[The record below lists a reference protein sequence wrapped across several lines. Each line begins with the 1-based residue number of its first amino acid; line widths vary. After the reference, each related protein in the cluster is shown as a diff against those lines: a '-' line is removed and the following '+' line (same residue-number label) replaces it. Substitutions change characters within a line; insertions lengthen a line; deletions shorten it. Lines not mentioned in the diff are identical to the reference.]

1 MRAFAEEFREK
12 FADPGAERQAS
23 ADGAESTIV
32 RDIEETTRDFIS
44 RRIKTDL
51 KGYALEP
58 FVAALF
64 RAMGYAARATRR
76 SRDDGVDVIA
86 HRDELGIEPPILKIQ
101 VKAHEASIGADA
113 VKAFYAMVEERDV
126 GIFITTGDYT
136 SGAGD
141 FARAHGNL
149 RLIDGQAF
157 IDLIRR
163 YYDRID
169 LQFRQQ
175 VPLRKV
181 LVPDVAEMA

>member
-1 MRAFAEEFREK
+1 M
-12 FADPGAERQAS
+12 
-23 ADGAESTIV
+23 
-32 RDIEETTRDFIS
+32 RDIGETTRDFIS

-64 RAMGYAARATRR
+64 RAMGYAAQATRR

-126 GIFITTGDYT
+126 GIFIDQRLHVGRRRLRPRPRQSAPDRRAGVHRPDPPLLRPDRPAVPPA
-136 SGAGD
+136 GA
-141 FARAHGNL
+141 
-149 RLIDGQAF
+149 
-157 IDLIRR
+157 
-163 YYDRID
+163 
-169 LQFRQQ
+169 
-175 VPLRKV
+175 VRKV